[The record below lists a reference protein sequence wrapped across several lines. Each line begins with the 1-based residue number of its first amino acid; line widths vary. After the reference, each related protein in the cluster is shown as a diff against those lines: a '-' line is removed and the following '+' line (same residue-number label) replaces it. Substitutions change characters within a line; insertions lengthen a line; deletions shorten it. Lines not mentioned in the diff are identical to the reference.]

1 MVDSADKRRTD
12 EAAEELMSLLEEE
25 ELKSVAVLV
34 FANKQDLLGAMSAA
48 EVMKEL
54 ELTSLKDRWVHV
66 QACSAKTGSG
76 LEDGLT
82 ELMRAQRGE
91 R

>member
-1 MVDSADKRRTD
+1 
-12 EAAEELMSLLEEE
+12 MSLLEEE

-66 QACSAKTGSG
+66 QA
-76 LEDGLT
+76 
-82 ELMRAQRGE
+82 RGAPPSPTYPSLLV
-91 R
+91 RPRVVHISFLLL

>member
-1 MVDSADKRRTD
+1 
-12 EAAEELMSLLEEE
+12 MSLLEEE

-54 ELTSLKDRWVHV
+54 ELTSLTDRWVHV
-66 QACSAKTGSG
+66 QA
-76 LEDGLT
+76 
-82 ELMRAQRGE
+82 RGAPP
-91 R
+91 